1 VSKAARAAF
10 RFLQWIF
17 AVTIAVT
24 IMSHLM
30 NTYARLPVAFTHGQG
45 AKVFD
50 EAGRSYLDALAGIA
64 VSTLG
69 HAHPRLVKAIAD
81 QAGRILHTSNIYRIR
96 EQEQLGDRLA
106 ALSGMD
112 EVFLCNSGCEAN
124 EAAIK
129 LARMFGH
136 QKGIDS
142 PAIVVMEKAFHGRT
156 LATLSATGN
165 RKVQAGFEPL
175 VSGFVRVPFDDLA
188 AVENIAANNVVAVLL
203 EPIQGEGGINVAH
216 PEYLQGLRRICD
228 ERGWLLMFDEIQC
241 GLGRTGYWFA
251 CQHAGVKPDVMTLAK
266 GLGSGV
272 PIGACLAT
280 GPAAGVFKPGNH
292 GSTFGGNPLACTAA
306 LTTLA
311 VIEEEGLLKRAAALG
326 EKLRADFARALE
338 GQVGVVSIRGDG
350 LMIGI
355 ELDRPCGELV
365 TRALERGLLIN
376 VTAEKVVRLLPALV
390 FTDKDAQ
397 ELVSILSALI
407 REFLA

>member
-1 VSKAARAAF
+1 
-10 RFLQWIF
+10 
-17 AVTIAVT
+17 
-24 IMSHLM
+24 MSHLM

-241 GLGRTGYWFA
+241 GLGRTGKWFA
-251 CQHAGVKPDVMTLAK
+251 HQHAGIKPDVMTLAK

>member
-1 VSKAARAAF
+1 
-10 RFLQWIF
+10 
-17 AVTIAVT
+17 
-24 IMSHLM
+24 MSHLM

-81 QAGRILHTSNIYRIR
+81 QAGRILHASNIYRIR

-136 QKGIDS
+136 QRGIDS

-203 EPIQGEGGINVAH
+203 EPLQGEGGINVAH

-326 EKLRADFARALE
+326 EKLRADFAVALE
-338 GQVGVVSIRGDG
+338 GQAGAVSIRGDG

-397 ELVSILSALI
+397 ALVSILSTLI

>member
-1 VSKAARAAF
+1 
-10 RFLQWIF
+10 
-17 AVTIAVT
+17 
-24 IMSHLM
+24 MSHLM

-50 EAGRSYLDALAGIA
+50 ESGRSYLDALAGIA

-175 VSGFVRVPFDDLA
+175 VGGFVRVPFDDLA

-311 VIEEEGLLKRAAALG
+311 VIEEEGLLHRAAALG
-326 EKLRADFARALE
+326 EKLRADFAGALE
-338 GQVGVVSIRGDG
+338 GQAGIVSIRGDG

-376 VTAEKVVRLLPALV
+376 VTAERVVRLLPALV

-397 ELVSILSALI
+397 ELVSILSTLI

>member
-1 VSKAARAAF
+1 
-10 RFLQWIF
+10 
-17 AVTIAVT
+17 
-24 IMSHLM
+24 MSHLM

-50 EAGRSYLDALAGIA
+50 ESGRSYLDALAGIA

-81 QAGRILHTSNIYRIR
+81 QAGRILHASNIYRIR

-175 VSGFVRVPFDDLA
+175 VGGFVRVPFDDLA

-311 VIEEEGLLKRAAALG
+311 VIEEEGLLHRAAALG
-326 EKLRADFARALE
+326 EKLRADFAVALE
-338 GQVGVVSIRGDG
+338 GQAGIVSIRGDG

-376 VTAEKVVRLLPALV
+376 VTAERVVRLLPALV

-397 ELVSILSALI
+397 ELVSILSTLI